1 MGNQGFQGEA
11 RGPAGSVIRR
21 KERNTAATSNLY
33 ATQQVRDN
41 ENLHHI
47 GKPAEG
53 YRYHTQR
60 TSHTL
65 PPAQS
70 VHAEPLQAVR
80 TSSGVA
86 AMMLYSHFSIY
97 FEYEYPSIG
106 LRVQ

>member
-60 TSHTL
+60 NLT
-65 PPAQS
+65 
-70 VHAEPLQAVR
+70 HAPTGAICACEAP
-80 TSSGVA
+80 SSSTYILGGCCYDA
-86 AMMLYSHFSIY
+86 LLAFQYI
-97 FEYEYPSIG
+97 
-106 LRVQ
+106 LRI